1 MTTKYL
7 AKFHLPNTS
16 SFFLFRVFVLVFF
29 WVFSVFDSFS
39 LTSTW
44 SLSSCF
50 KLSSTTSITF
60 CISSFSWAG
69 SFSIEINGYRSFFL
83 CRGLTNFYLP
93 CLDSVPHKC
102 FYFFIK
108 SYWSKTNY
116 RHLIRYGKCGLWQ
129 GELKIGEK
137 N

>member
-1 MTTKYL
+1 
-7 AKFHLPNTS
+7 
-16 SFFLFRVFVLVFF
+16 
-29 WVFSVFDSFS
+29 
-39 LTSTW
+39 LTLTW

-50 KLSSTTSITF
+50 KLSSTTSISF

-83 CRGLTNFYLP
+83 SRGLNNFYLP
-93 CLDSVPHKC
+93 CLDSVHHKC

-116 RHLIRYGKCGLWQ
+116 RHLIRYGKWGPWQ

-137 N
+137 NSCVVVCGV